1 MFEQGL
7 ELKRRHGA
15 DQVFDFSLGN
25 PVLEPP
31 QEVSEELRRLVERP
45 AAGRHRYMPN
55 AGHPEVRRRV
65 AEYLAADTGA
75 DLQADDIFMTCGAGG
90 GLNIVLKALLDPG
103 DEVVVVAPFFPEY
116 RFYAENHGGRLVVA
130 ESDEDFNLDSGRLET
145 VLTPRTRVLIINS
158 PNNPTGRL
166 YDQRQLQQLGELL
179 LRHGRRHDRVV
190 TLISDEPYRK
200 IIFDGLSQ
208 PSVFSAYPHSVLV
221 NSHSKDLGLA
231 GERIGYVAVGPEHA
245 DRLKLRDALAFT
257 NRILGFVNAPALF
270 QWVAAACQEASVPV
284 EHYQQLRDLFCAGLD
299 EAGIEYVRPQG
310 AFYIFPRT
318 PGPPDREME
327 FVQALLRER
336 VLVVPGAGFGRP
348 GHFRISFCVT
358 RREIAGAL
366 PAFRRVTGS
375 G

>member
-1 MFEQGL
+1 MFEEGL
-7 ELKRRHGA
+7 ELKRQYGA

-31 QEVSEELRRLVERP
+31 PQVADELRRLAAQPP
-45 AAGRHRYMPN
+45 AGLHRYMPN
-55 AGHPEVRRRV
+55 AGHPEVRARV
-65 AEYLAADTGA
+65 AAYLAEDTGA
-75 DLQADDIFMTCGAGG
+75 ALQADDIFMTCGAGG

-103 DEVVVVAPFFPEY
+103 DEVVALAPFFPEY

-130 ESDEDFNLDSGRLET
+130 ETDDGFDLDAGLVEP
-145 VLTPRTRVLIINS
+145 VLTARTRALIINS
-158 PNNPTGRL
+158 PNNPSGRL
-166 YDQRQLQQLGELL
+166 YSRQRLQQLGELL
-179 LRHGRRHDRVV
+179 VRHGRRHGRVV

-200 IIFDGLSQ
+200 IVFDGQSL
-208 PSVFSAYPHSVLV
+208 PPVFAAYPNSVLV

-231 GERIGYVAVGPEHA
+231 GERIGYVAVGPEHE
-245 DRLKLRDALAFT
+245 DRAQLRDALAFT

-270 QWVAAACQEASVPV
+270 QRVAAACQEGSVPV
-284 EHYQQLRDLFCAGLD
+284 EHYQQLRDLFCDGLD
-299 EAGIEYVRPQG
+299 QAGIEYVRPQG

-318 PGPPDREME
+318 PGADDLE

-358 RREIAGAL
+358 RREIEGAL
-366 PAFRRVTGS
+366 PAFRRVMGRQA
-375 G
+375 